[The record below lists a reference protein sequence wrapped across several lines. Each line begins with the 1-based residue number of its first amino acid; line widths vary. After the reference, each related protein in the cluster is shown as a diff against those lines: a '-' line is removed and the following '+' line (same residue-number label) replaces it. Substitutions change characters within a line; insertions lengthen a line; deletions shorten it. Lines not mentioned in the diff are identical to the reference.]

1 MGKYDTANGCDLTV
15 CILLAEYRELIQDAE
30 WRRNRISE
38 LEARVEA
45 LTRDNR
51 RLMGIDDE
59 SLGIKQE
66 PDCPE
71 SRRLVQTPD
80 GLAVR

>member
-1 MGKYDTANGCDLTV
+1 MGKYDSANNCDLTV
-15 CILLAEYRELIQDAE
+15 CITLAEYRDLIQDAE

-59 SLGIKQE
+59 ALGIKRDAHGVVIE
-66 PDCPE
+66 
-71 SRRLVQTPD
+71 
-80 GLAVR
+80 

>member
-1 MGKYDTANGCDLTV
+1 MGKYDSANNCDLTV
-15 CILLAEYRELIQDAE
+15 CITLAEYRDLIQDAE

-59 SLGIKQE
+59 ALGIKR
-66 PDCPE
+66 DAHG
-71 SRRLVQTPD
+71 LVIE
-80 GLAVR
+80 

>member
-1 MGKYDTANGCDLTV
+1 MDDYNQANGCDLT
-15 CILLAEYRELIQDAE
+15 INITLAEYRELIQDAE

-45 LTRDNR
+45 LTQDNR

-59 SLGIKQE
+59 SLGIKRDAHGVVIEQ
-66 PDCPE
+66 
-71 SRRLVQTPD
+71 
-80 GLAVR
+80 

>member
-15 CILLAEYRELIQDAE
+15 CIRLAEYRDLIESAE

-51 RLMGIDDE
+51 RLMGIDAE
-59 SLGIKQE
+59 SLGITDNAK
-66 PDCPE
+66 
-71 SRRLVQTPD
+71 RAFD
-80 GLAVR
+80 GLVVE

>member
-1 MGKYDTANGCDLTV
+1 MGKYDSANNCDLTV
-15 CILLAEYRELIQDAE
+15 CITLAEYRDLIQDAE

-45 LTRDNR
+45 LTQDNR

-59 SLGIKQE
+59 ALGIKRDAHGVVIE
-66 PDCPE
+66 
-71 SRRLVQTPD
+71 
-80 GLAVR
+80 

>member
-1 MGKYDTANGCDLTV
+1 MSKYDTANGCDLTV
-15 CILLAEYRELIQDAE
+15 CITLAEFRDLIESTE

-59 SLGIKQE
+59 ALGIKRDAHGVVIE
-66 PDCPE
+66 
-71 SRRLVQTPD
+71 
-80 GLAVR
+80 

>member
-1 MGKYDTANGCDLTV
+1 MGKYDSANNCDLTV
-15 CILLAEYRELIQDAE
+15 CITLAEYRDLLQDAE

-45 LTRDNR
+45 LTQDNR

-59 SLGIKQE
+59 SLGIKRDAHGVVIE
-66 PDCPE
+66 
-71 SRRLVQTPD
+71 
-80 GLAVR
+80 

>member
-1 MGKYDTANGCDLTV
+1 MGKYDTANSCDLTV
-15 CILLAEYRELIQDAE
+15 CITLAEYRDLIQDAE

-51 RLMGIDDE
+51 RLMGIDDK
-59 SLGIKQE
+59 SLGIKRDAHGVVIEQ
-66 PDCPE
+66 
-71 SRRLVQTPD
+71 
-80 GLAVR
+80 

>member
-1 MGKYDTANGCDLTV
+1 MGKYDSANNCDLTV
-15 CILLAEYRELIQDAE
+15 CITLAEYRDLIESAE

-45 LTRDNR
+45 LTQDNR

-59 SLGIKQE
+59 SLGIADNVK
-66 PDCPE
+66 
-71 SRRLVQTPD
+71 RAFD
-80 GLAVR
+80 GLVVE

>member
-1 MGKYDTANGCDLTV
+1 MGKYDSANNCDLTI
-15 CILLAEYRELIQDAE
+15 CITLAEYRDLIQDAE

-45 LTRDNR
+45 LTQDNR

-59 SLGIKQE
+59 ALGIKR
-66 PDCPE
+66 DAHG
-71 SRRLVQTPD
+71 LVIE
-80 GLAVR
+80 